1 MASFDAQSLRP
12 DIASILDQ
20 ADRSSVSAKAVR
32 KALQAKYP
40 NLDIKAHKQAI
51 DSVTTELFTSG
62 GNGDGGHGHEDADV
76 KPKLPSFQKLKR
88 SRSPSANGFA
98 PEPTSS
104 PAFALATTSKSKSKA
119 EEDDAAMARRLQAEF
134 ASQSAGRTTRN
145 GTTSS
150 ASKKRTAGG
159 KKKSKARVSDD
170 DSEGGG
176 GAAPKKKKRKANP
189 NSGFNKFHLLSPELA
204 AICGEEVA
212 SRPRVT
218 KLMWRYI
225 KAHDLQDANK
235 RTDILPDET
244 LHRVLPFARI
254 NSFTMAKHISPHLFP
269 FDPEQHAHLVPPP
282 SDDDEPAAPSS
293 TLAASSDDD
302 VKDKKPRAAA
312 RAPTADKAGVRGSG
326 RGLSKE
332 EVDTEDEESD

>member
-1 MASFDAQSLRP
+1 MASFDPQSLRP
-12 DIASILDQ
+12 DIASILSQ

-40 NLDIKAHKQAI
+40 TLDVKAHKQAI
-51 DSVTTELFTSG
+51 DSLTTELFTSG
-62 GNGDGGHGHEDADV
+62 ADEGGRTHEEPDV

-98 PEPTSS
+98 AEPTSS
-104 PAFALATTSKSKSKA
+104 PAFALAATSTTKTKA

-134 ASQSAGRTTRN
+134 ASQTGGRTTRN

-150 ASKKRTAGG
+150 ASKKRAAGG

-176 GAAPKKKKRKANP
+176 ASAPKKKKRKAAP
-189 NSGFNKFHLLSPELA
+189 GTGFNKYHLLSPELA

-244 LHRVLPFARI
+244 LHRVLPFTRI

-282 SDDDEPAAPSS
+282 SDDEAPAPSS

-302 VKDKKPRAAA
+302 VKDKKP